1 MVLTA
6 AYRCMSVTMAPKT
19 RSTNL
24 SPNAPADT
32 ADQSSQHNSLAPPLD
47 PLALVREQMAL
58 INASLDAQAAK
69 IAAQRHRDAQRAT
82 PRTDQP

>member
-6 AYRCMSVTMAPKT
+6 AYRYLSVTMAPKT

-32 ADQSSQHNSLAPPLD
+32 ADQSSQQNSLAPPLD
-47 PLALVREQMAL
+47 PLALVLDQMAL
-58 INASLDAQAAK
+58 INASLDAQATET
-69 IAAQRHRDAQRAT
+69 AAQRHRDAQRDT